1 MRTFCWLLLLCCLP
15 LCAQSVPDA
24 AAPAADESGKE
35 GDDAGS
41 APLFRWRVGASLAL
55 THGALLTDPKF
66 NDSMPDEGFVGEFA
80 LSGRVTAR
88 DYGISAKMR
97 VCWGCHGLD
106 LEEASI
112 QWSPWPWMT
121 ARAGRLN
128 VNAGS
133 LNSRHDF
140 SVRRTISKPL
150 TRIMGNMPR
159 AREFNQGV
167 LPAPYSDLGASLAF
181 HWDTGNFGFGIE
193 GFALRGLKGSVTSVD
208 IDFVASRDWR
218 DSNGEP
224 SFGGRMSFDV
234 PFVSLDFA
242 YLWGNYDPGSRRSYH
257 FLSADLVARLGPITL
272 EGEFAFR
279 STEYQDP
286 AKADREKDFYKYGAW
301 GQLTWQILEPLS
313 LVIAVDTLHVERIFL
328 GANGPTVNPAL
339 AVTDDHN
346 RIVRIQGGV
355 GWTPWGGIMV
365 RVMAEYWEFS
375 DFHDSWVIQA
385 GLGWAF

>member
-1 MRTFCWLLLLCCLP
+1 MRIFCCLMLLLCCVP
-15 LCAQSVPDA
+15 LLAQPSQP
-24 AAPAADESGKE
+24 APAPEAATADAEEREEDS
-35 GDDAGS
+35 
-41 APLFRWRVGASLAL
+41 PLFRWRVGASLAL
-55 THGALLTDPKF
+55 THGALLSDPKF
-66 NDSMPDEGFVGEFA
+66 NDTMPEEGFVGEFA
-80 LSGRVTAR
+80 LSGRVAAR
-88 DYGISAKMR
+88 DYGISANMR
-97 VCWGCHGLD
+97 VCWGCHGID
-106 LEEASI
+106 LEEAAI
-112 QWSPWPWMT
+112 QWQPWPWLT

-128 VNAGS
+128 VSAGS

-159 AREFNQGV
+159 GREFNQGV
-167 LPAPYSDLGASLAF
+167 LPAPYSDLGAGLTF
-181 HWDTGNFGFGIE
+181 GWDTDIFGFE
-193 GFALRGLKGSVTSVD
+193 FEAFALRGLKGSVTSVD
-208 IDFVASRDWR
+208 IDFVSTRDWA

-234 PFVSLDFA
+234 PFVSLNFA

-257 FLSADLVARLGPITL
+257 FASADLRARFGPVTI
-272 EGEFAFR
+272 EGELAFR

-286 AKADREKDFYKYGAW
+286 IKPDREKDFYKYGWW
-301 GQLTWQILEPLS
+301 GQVTWQILEPLS
-313 LVIAVDTLHVERIFL
+313 VVVSVDSLHVERIFL

-339 AVTDDHN
+339 AITDDHN